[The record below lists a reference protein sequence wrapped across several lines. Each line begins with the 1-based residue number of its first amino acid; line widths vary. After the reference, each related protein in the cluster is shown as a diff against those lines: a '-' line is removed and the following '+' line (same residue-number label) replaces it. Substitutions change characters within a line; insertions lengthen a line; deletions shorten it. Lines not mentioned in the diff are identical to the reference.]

1 MDYSIVNYSFLKK
14 AALDQY
20 NQEHGT
26 ELQLEDILKQ
36 AMDSAELAAQSFLE
50 KIDSMNVD
58 HYINEGPAIK
68 ISEPEFRQLVDIAV
82 MQKIKNRIKWASSKN
97 WLNFRRRDTI
107 LNWRSFYIAK
117 FYRRFWITKGP

>member
-82 MQKIKNRIKWASSKN
+82 MQKIKNRIK
-97 WLNFRRRDTI
+97 
-107 LNWRSFYIAK
+107 
-117 FYRRFWITKGP
+117 